1 MDRGR
6 RYYEEPKLNVKK
18 VIAVVV
24 AILVIIM
31 FVIAVGKLMKSD
43 KKRSESLSIKSYFP
57 VYTNKKWGVIDNNGN
72 IVIEPEYEEYIII
85 PNNKKDLFICTY
97 DVEYDKKTYKTKVIN
112 ANNDEI
118 ISGYDKIQPVYNY
131 DKGNNIFF
139 DDNVLSVEK
148 DNKYGLVDY
157 TGKVLL
163 NCEYDGI
170 EAVKG
175 IENSLIIKKEDKV
188 GLADDEGKV
197 IVQPEYKEIK
207 SIGDNYQN
215 GYITINSKNKYGVLD
230 FTGNQVLENKYDD
243 ISQIYCNN
251 MYIVEKNNKYEL
263 IKKSGETVLKDFDS
277 IKSINDENIIVKKD
291 GKYGIKNTSG
301 KELVPAKYQD
311 LEYTFS
317 NYYIAKK
324 DGKYGII
331 DTANKQMLKF
341 EYENISYRDVA
352 TFFEAEKNGDSNT
365 IVIDSDFKEKVKGYI
380 SEVNL
385 EKGYFRIR
393 VDGEYKYYNFKF
405 EEKEAKDILTGNNL
419 FLSKKDNK
427 YGYVDKDGN
436 VVVDYIYD
444 DAREQNEYGFIAVKK
459 DSLWGC
465 LDKEGKTIVEP
476 KYTLKDNVYENFIG
490 KWHISEDL
498 NAYYY
503 TDM

>member
-1 MDRGR
+1 M
-6 RYYEEPKLNVKK
+6 
-18 VIAVVV
+18 
-24 AILVIIM
+24 
-31 FVIAVGKLMKSD
+31 
-43 KKRSESLSIKSYFP
+43 
-57 VYTNKKWGVIDNNGN
+57 
-72 IVIEPEYEEYIII
+72 
-85 PNNKKDLFICTY
+85 
-97 DVEYDKKTYKTKVIN
+97 
-112 ANNDEI
+112 
-118 ISGYDKIQPVYNY
+118 
-131 DKGNNIFF
+131 
-139 DDNVLSVEK
+139 
-148 DNKYGLVDY
+148 
-157 TGKVLL
+157 KVLIFR
-163 NCEYDGI
+163 E
-170 EAVKG
+170 K
-175 IENSLIIKKEDKV
+175 
-188 GLADDEGKV
+188 
-197 IVQPEYKEIK
+197 
-207 SIGDNYQN
+207 
-215 GYITINSKNKYGVLD
+215 
-230 FTGNQVLENKYDD
+230 
-243 ISQIYCNN
+243 
-251 MYIVEKNNKYEL
+251 KNNKSEL

-352 TFFEAEKNGDSNT
+352 TFFEAEKSGDSNT

-380 SEVNL
+380 SEVNI

-405 EEKEAKDILTGNNL
+405 EEKEAKDILTDNNL

-459 DSLWGC
+459 GSLWGC

-476 KYTLKDNVYENFIG
+476 KYTLKDNIYENFIG

-503 TDM
+503 TDI